1 VTKDQ
6 LKEMIRGG
14 KKNKKKVE
22 EKEEG
27 GGDEISNPLPSYFDH
42 ALSSHQSTPNSGWL
56 VWLVD
61 WLVYKCEIFMYDNR
75 RRYIFQISCS
85 SSYQSTL
92 QPSHERSI
100 KLRKLKLN

>member
-6 LKEMIRGG
+6 LKEMVRGG

-22 EKEEG
+22 EKEE

-56 VWLVD
+56 VGW
-61 WLVYKCEIFMYDNR
+61 VYKCQISMYDNR
-75 RRYIFQISCS
+75 RRYIFQISPS
-85 SSYQSTL
+85 SSNQSTL
-92 QPSHERSI
+92 QPSHERSNEGE
-100 KLRKLKLN
+100 KLN